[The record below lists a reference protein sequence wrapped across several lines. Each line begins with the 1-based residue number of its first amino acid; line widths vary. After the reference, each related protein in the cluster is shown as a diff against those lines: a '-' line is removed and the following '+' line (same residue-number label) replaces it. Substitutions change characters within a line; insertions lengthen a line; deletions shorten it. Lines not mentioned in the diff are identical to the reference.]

1 MESKI
6 KNIIREVPAE
16 QTDLSFYFDGDCYNA
31 NSGDYNNTV
40 FIVCNDRGRRY
51 GLNIEE
57 YNRVAKQAEGVSEGF
72 YDVEHKESAWTSY
85 ETYKDVMQDW
95 SIDYTSHK
103 CHLLKEWYN
112 GGGEVDDAESIAA
125 FLTITTG
132 KTWAVQ
138 SVYGYSQGDYAEVVY
153 CVDNYS
159 GEKTAK
165 VFGEVWLGCAKEFG
179 VIDLDEN
186 GEEMDSC
193 YGYIVSDCEARGDDD
208 YKRLVCEWAGINP
221 DETRLEMIDGYH
233 TYTKYDYRIA

>member
-40 FIVCNDRGRRY
+40 FIVQRDWGRVSGYNIDEYKRIMDRADE
-51 GLNIEE
+51 I
-57 YNRVAKQAEGVSEGF
+57 ASGF
-72 YDVEHKESAWTSY
+72 HDVENGTVYLNGYKPTF
-85 ETYKDVMQDW
+85 KDVMQEQGLDF
-95 SIDYTSHK
+95 SPSLCHK
-103 CHLLKEWYN
+103 LREWAKGAN
-112 GGGEVDDAESIAA
+112 VDKPAHVAA
-125 FLTITTG
+125 YLTVTTG

-186 GEEMDSC
+186 GEEVDSC
-193 YGYIVSDCEARGDDD
+193 YGYIVADCEAWKDED
-208 YKRLVCEWAGINP
+208 YKRLVCEWSGCKP
-221 DETRLEMIDGYH
+221 EETRLEMIDGYH
-233 TYTKYDYRIA
+233 TYTKYEYRTA